1 MKKIGICLPSY
12 NESENIVQ
20 LINQI
25 FEKIENVQVCVV
37 DDNSPDKTFDLIKR
51 HFKKNQNV
59 QLIKR
64 DKKDGR
70 GSAVWEG
77 FNFLNNQNYQI
88 DIFVEMDCD
97 FSHSIEDLFKGIKLF
112 QHQNCDILLGSRY
125 PNGTIVNWSI
135 NRRVFSFFAN
145 LLIRFLID
153 KNIFDYTNGFRFY
166 NKKAIKI
173 LLERKPINKGYIY
186 LSESIAFFLVNKLDI
201 SSFPIYFK
209 NRIRGQSNT
218 NLIEI
223 YNSIIGI
230 FKINYLYRK
239 WKKLKKL
246 Q

>member
-1 MKKIGICLPSY
+1 MKRIGICLPSY

-25 FEKIENVQVCVV
+25 FEKIDNVIVCVV
-37 DDNSPDKTFDLIKR
+37 DDNSPDKTFDLLER
-51 HFKKNQNV
+51 QFKKNQNV
-59 QLIKR
+59 QLIRR

-70 GSAVWEG
+70 GSAIWEG
-77 FNFLNNQNYQI
+77 FNFLSKQKYEI

-97 FSHSIEDLFKGIKLF
+97 FSHSIEDLFKGIKLI
-112 QHQNCDILLGSRY
+112 QNKDCDILLGSRY
-125 PNGTIVNWSI
+125 PNGTIVNWGI

-145 LLIRFLID
+145 LLIRILID
-153 KNIFDYTNGFRFY
+153 KSIFDYTNGFRFY
-166 NKKAIKI
+166 NKKATKI
-173 LLERKPINKGYIY
+173 LLKRKPINKGYIY
-186 LSESIAFFLVNKLDI
+186 LSESIAFFLVNNLNI

-209 NRIRGQSNT
+209 NRIRGNSNT
-218 NLIEI
+218 NLLEI

-230 FKINYLYRK
+230 FKISHLYRK